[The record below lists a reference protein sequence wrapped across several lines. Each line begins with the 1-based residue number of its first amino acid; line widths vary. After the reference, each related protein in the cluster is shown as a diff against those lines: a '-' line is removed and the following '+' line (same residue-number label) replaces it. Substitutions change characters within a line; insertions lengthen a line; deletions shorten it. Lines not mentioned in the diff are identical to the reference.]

1 MTNASVLTLL
11 IATALC
17 ACHGD
22 TDSAPESQPASR
34 SNINANVK
42 KGPSAQELTIGMVQ
56 AASLGKSQ
64 VPVEL
69 KFDVLQRP
77 SVGHALEIALALLP
91 QIAASPATLQ
101 MTVSDGLSVAAGS
114 DTLEIPSVETAEV
127 YRRTV
132 RLTPRAEGM
141 QFLDVTVTMKHD
153 EISESREFSVPLIV
167 AANPG

>member
-1 MTNASVLTLL
+1 MTNARVLTLF

-22 TDSAPESQPASR
+22 PDPSPESRPTPR
-34 SNINANVK
+34 SNGNANVK
-42 KGPSAQELTIGMVQ
+42 KGPTAQELTVGMVE

-77 SVGHALEIALALLP
+77 AVGHALEVALALLP

-101 MTVSDGLSVAAGS
+101 LTGSDGLTLAAGS
-114 DTLEIPSVETAEV
+114 GTLEIPSVETAAV

-132 RLTPRAEGM
+132 KLTPSAEGM
-141 QFLDVTVTMKHD
+141 QFLDVTVTLKHD
-153 EISESREFSVPLIV
+153 EMSESREFSVPLIV
-167 AANPG
+167 AANPR